1 MLRSHE
7 SSSSSESADLLA
19 RLGAVLEADSSYCLP
34 PASAWTP
41 GPLTPEAGLG
51 PAFTHTE
58 ESLGSLAGSVHQA
71 LDLLPAPGTCL
82 LSLLWLCDT
91 PLHTPDPQV
100 TTLTAKTTQTSMIM
114 TFYAPPQPHLVC
126 KLYGLCLLFPHS
138 LFILT

>member
-1 MLRSHE
+1 MEKRLLVLRSHE

-41 GPLTPEAGLG
+41 GPLTPAAGLG
-51 PAFTHTE
+51 PAYTHTE

-100 TTLTAKTTQTSMIM
+100 TTLTAETTQTSMILR
-114 TFYAPPQPHLVC
+114 F
-126 KLYGLCLLFPHS
+126 KLCTTTS
-138 LFILT
+138 LMQIMY

>member
-1 MLRSHE
+1 MEKRLLVLRSHE

-51 PAFTHTE
+51 PAYTHTE

-100 TTLTAKTTQTSMIM
+100 TTLTAETTQTSTTQTDHHFTDANCM
-114 TFYAPPQPHLVC
+114 Y
-126 KLYGLCLLFPHS
+126 
-138 LFILT
+138 

>member
-1 MLRSHE
+1 MEKRLLVLRSHE

-41 GPLTPEAGLG
+41 GPLTPGAGLG

-100 TTLTAKTTQTSMIM
+100 TTLTAETTQTSMILR
-114 TFYAPPQPHLVC
+114 F
-126 KLYGLCLLFPHS
+126 KLCTTTS
-138 LFILT
+138 LMQIMY

>member
-1 MLRSHE
+1 MEKRLLVLRSHE

-19 RLGAVLEADSSYCLP
+19 RLGDLEASHSSYCLP

-41 GPLTPEAGLG
+41 GPLTPEPGLG
-51 PAFTHTE
+51 PAYTHTE
-58 ESLGSLAGSVHQA
+58 ESLGRLAGAVHQA

-100 TTLTAKTTQTSMIM
+100 TTLTAPTAETTTQLSMIM
-114 TFYAPPQPHLVC
+114 T
-126 KLYGLCLLFPHS
+126 LYSPS
-138 LFILT
+138 LN